1 MDNSTEHRTYEDT
14 LQAEAPSPHCTLVGL
29 GASAGGIRALQTF
42 FEGMPEKSGMAFVV
56 VMHLSPDHES
66 NLTQILQQRTTM
78 PVVQVTKTVCVEP
91 DHVYVI
97 PPGKHLSMQDNS
109 ILLVEPQQPTG
120 RRVAVDLFFRALSVA
135 YGPKAVCVVLSG
147 TDSDGAI
154 GIKHVKEQGGLTIV
168 QDPSEAEFDGMP
180 RMAISTGM
188 VDWVLPVAQMPLQL
202 MEFMRN
208 EQRMHVP
215 PEETPGSDHT
225 PEDGNSGGPVQIAQL
240 PSVTDETALME
251 VLRFLRGQ
259 TGHDFAHYKRAT
271 ILRRVARRLQVNL
284 LENVPSYLDFLRTH
298 PTETTALLHDM
309 LISVTNFFRN
319 PDAFAAL
326 ESQIPQL
333 FADKAAHDQVRVWVA
348 GCATGE
354 EAYSV
359 TMLLS
364 EHAGRLEAP
373 PSIQV
378 FATDLDEEVVQIART
393 GVYPAT
399 IEADVS
405 PERLRRFFLKEEGR
419 YRIRKEVRERV
430 LFSVHNLIKD
440 PPFSRLD
447 LITCRNLLIYLKHE
461 AQEAVFDLFHF
472 ALRPGGLLL
481 LGSSESVSDDQALF
495 VPLDKQHRLF
505 VRQAVPRTGWKLPV
519 LPLPVSS
526 ARTLSTSFLSPAGMP
541 PNLSSLQAGPTLPIS
556 TAATPPG
563 GMERRTPLFGDLHL
577 SLLEQFAPPSLIVNA
592 HYDIVH
598 LSEHAGRFLHFTGDA
613 SMNLLKAV
621 HPALRVEMRT
631 ALFRATRSQ
640 TAVSTSPILL
650 ELDGKPRLVTI
661 HIRPTPSTEA
671 AALILVVFEP
681 TAEPVEAPQ
690 NSPSSADAVARH
702 LDEENQH
709 LKEQL
714 SATVEQ
720 YEASLE
726 ELKASNEELQS
737 MNEETRSTA
746 EELETSKEELQS
758 INEEL
763 TTVNQELK
771 SNVEES
777 SRNNGDLQNL
787 MASTEIG
794 TIFLDRQLRI
804 KRFTPRI
811 QELFNIIPTDIG
823 RPLSD
828 LTHKLTY
835 AALTSDA
842 ERVLC
847 DLQSSEREVSSNGRW
862 FLGRILP
869 YRTVDDHID
878 GVVLTFVDITERKR
892 VEEVLRERQEEI
904 ESLNARL
911 RRAMTETHHR
921 VKNNL
926 QLMSAFIGMQT
937 DSGAETVPM
946 SELVRLGQNI
956 QALGVV
962 HDILTQEAKAD
973 GDANFISVK
982 AVLGRFLPLL
992 QATLGEHHLQIEVDE
1007 VRLPANQVT
1016 SLTLIVNELVSNAI
1030 KHGRGEV
1037 NLRMRA
1043 TDNLATLEV
1052 SDDGPGF
1059 ADSFDPKVAANT
1071 GLELIENIV
1080 RHDLKGTI
1088 SYRNRDQGGG
1098 HVLVTF
1104 QCQPSEPS

>member
-1 MDNSTEHRTYEDT
+1 MDNIPEPRLDHDT
-14 LQAEAPSPHCTLVGL
+14 PQAEIAGPHFTLVGL
-29 GASAGGIRALQTF
+29 GASAGGLRALQTF

-66 NLTQILQQRTTM
+66 SLTEILQQRTTM
-78 PVVQVTKTVCVEP
+78 PVVQVAGTVSVEP

-97 PPGKHLSMQDNS
+97 PPGKHLSLQDSS
-109 ILLVEPQQPTG
+109 IVLVEPQQPIG
-120 RRVAVDLFFRALSVA
+120 LRIAVDLFFRALSVA
-135 YGPKAVCVVLSG
+135 YGPRAVCIVLSG
-147 TDSDGAI
+147 ADSDGAI

-188 VDWVLPVAQMPLQL
+188 VDWVLPVAQMPIQL
-202 MEFMRN
+202 LEFMRN
-208 EQRMHVP
+208 ERTMHVP
-215 PEETPGSDHT
+215 PEKIPGGEDT

-240 PSVTDETALME
+240 PSITDETALME

-284 LENVPSYLDFLRTH
+284 LETIPAYLDFLRTH
-298 PTETTALLHDM
+298 PAETTALLHDL

-354 EAYSV
+354 EAYSLA
-359 TMLLS
+359 MLLY
-364 EHAGRLEAP
+364 EHADRLDAP

-378 FATDLDEEVVQIART
+378 FATDLDEDVIQVART
-393 GVYPAT
+393 GAYPAT

-405 PERLRRFFLKEEGR
+405 SARLRRFFHAEEGR

-447 LITCRNLLIYLKHE
+447 LITCRNLLIYLKRE
-461 AQEAVFDLFHF
+461 SQEAVFDLFHF

-495 VPLDKQHRLF
+495 VPLDKPHRLF
-505 VRQAVPRTGWKLPV
+505 VRQAASRADWKLPALSVPIGQV
-519 LPLPVSS
+519 LAAPILPH
-526 ARTLSTSFLSPAGMP
+526 AGTP
-541 PNLSSLQAGPTLPIS
+541 SNNSSLPEDPTLPHS
-556 TAATPPG
+556 ASKTPTMG
-563 GMERRTPLFGDLHL
+563 RERRSLPYLHVG
-577 SLLEQFAPPSLIVNA
+577 LLERFAPPSLIINA
-592 HYDIVH
+592 HYDILH
-598 LSEHAGRFLHFTGDA
+598 LSEHVGRFLQFTGEA
-613 SMNLLKAV
+613 SMNLLNAV
-621 HPALRVEMRT
+621 HPALRVEVRT
-631 ALFRATRSQ
+631 ALFRATRGQ
-640 TAVSTSPILL
+640 TSVSTSPILL
-650 ELDGKPRLVTI
+650 ELEGVPRLVTV
-661 HIRPTPSTEA
+661 HIRPTPGTEA
-671 AALILVVFEP
+671 EEALILVVFELA
-681 TAEPVEAPQ
+681 TELVEAPQ
-690 NSPSSADAVARH
+690 SAPSSPDPVARY

-720 YEASLE
+720 YEAALE
-726 ELKASNEELQS
+726 ELKASNEELLS

-746 EELETSKEELQS
+746 EELETSKEELHS

-763 TTVNQELK
+763 TTVNLDLK

-777 SRNNGDLQNL
+777 TRINGDLQNL

-804 KRFTPRI
+804 KRFTPRV
-811 QELFNIIPTDIG
+811 QELFNVLPTDLG

-828 LTHKLTY
+828 LTHKLSY
-835 AALTSDA
+835 GALTDDA
-842 ERVLC
+842 DRVLREGH
-847 DLQSSEREVSSNGRW
+847 SSEREVSSTEHW
-862 FLGRILP
+862 FLCRILP
-869 YRTVDDHID
+869 YRTMDGRID

-892 VEEVLRERQEEI
+892 SEEVLQQRQEEI

-926 QLMSAFIGMQT
+926 QLMNALIDMKIH
-937 DSGAETVPM
+937 SGAETVSS
-946 SELVRLGQNI
+946 SELVRLGQNV
-956 QALGVV
+956 QALGVI
-962 HDILTQEAKAD
+962 HDTLTQEAKVD
-973 GDANFISVK
+973 GDANFLSVK
-982 AVLGRFLPLL
+982 AVLDRFLPLL
-992 QATLGEHHLQIEVDE
+992 KATLGNHNLQIDVDE

-1016 SLTLIVNELVSNAI
+1016 ALTLVVNELVSNAI
-1030 KHGRGEV
+1030 KHGKGEV
-1037 NLRMRA
+1037 NLTMRA
-1043 TDNLATLEV
+1043 EGNLATLEV
-1052 SDDGPGF
+1052 TDDGPGF
-1059 ADSFDPKVAANT
+1059 ANDFDPNMAANT

-1080 RHDLKGTI
+1080 RHDLRGTI
-1088 SYRNRDQGGG
+1088 SYGNRDQGGG
-1098 HVLVTF
+1098 HVLVKF
-1104 QCQPSEPS
+1104 QIQPSTAF

>member
-1 MDNSTEHRTYEDT
+1 MDNNTELRPGAETP
-14 LQAEAPSPHCTLVGL
+14 QAQSSGPPLTLVGL
-29 GASAGGIRALQTF
+29 GASAGGLRALQTF
-42 FEGMPEKSGMAFVV
+42 FEGMPEKSGVAFVV

-66 NLTQILQQRTTM
+66 SLTQILQQRTSM
-78 PVVQVTKTVCVEP
+78 PVVQVTGTVSVEP

-97 PPGKHLSMQDNS
+97 PPGKHLSLQDSS

-120 RRVAVDLFFRALSVA
+120 RRVAVDLFFRVLSVA
-135 YGPKAVCVVLSG
+135 YGPKAVCIVLSG
-147 TDSDGAI
+147 MDSDGAI

-168 QDPSEAEFDGMP
+168 QDPSEAEYDSMP
-180 RMAISTGM
+180 RTAIATGM
-188 VDWVLPVAQMPLQL
+188 VDWVLPVAQMPNQL

-208 EQRMHVP
+208 ERRMHVP
-215 PEETPGSDHT
+215 PEETPNSDHT
-225 PEDGNSGGPVQIAQL
+225 PRDGNSGGPVQIAQI
-240 PSVTDETALME
+240 PSVSDETALVE

-284 LENVPSYLDFLRTH
+284 LETIPSYLDFLRTH
-298 PTETTALLHDM
+298 PTESTALLQDL

-319 PDAFAAL
+319 PDAFALL

-333 FADKAAHDQVRVWVA
+333 FAGKAAHDQVRVWVA

-359 TMLLS
+359 AMLLC
-364 EHAGRLEAP
+364 EYAGRLEAP

-378 FATDLDEEVVQIART
+378 FATDLDEGVIHIART

-399 IEADVS
+399 IEADGS
-405 PERLRRFFLKEEGR
+405 PERLRRFFHKEDGR

-447 LITCRNLLIYLKHE
+447 LITCRNLLIYLKRE
-461 AQEAVFDLFHF
+461 AQDAVFDLFHF

-481 LGSSESVSDDQALF
+481 LGSSESISDDQALF

-505 VRQAVPRTGWKLPV
+505 VRQTAPRTGWKVPPLPLSAPTSRMLTAPV
-519 LPLPVSS
+519 LPYAGTPSS
-526 ARTLSTSFLSPAGMP
+526 ISA
-541 PNLSSLQAGPTLPIS
+541 LQEDPTLAPDTAS
-556 TAATPPG
+556 TPSRAR
-563 GMERRTPLFGDLHL
+563 ERRTPLFGDLHL
-577 SLLEQFAPPSLIVNA
+577 GLLEQFAPPSLIVNA

-598 LSEHAGRFLHFTGDA
+598 LSEHAGRFLQFTGDA

-621 HPALRVEMRT
+621 HPALRVEIRT

-640 TAVSTSPILL
+640 TSVSTSPILMQL
-650 ELDGKPRLVTI
+650 KEGPRLVTV
-661 HIRPTPSTEA
+661 HIRPAPSITA
-671 AALILVVFEP
+671 TVALILVVFEP
-681 TAEPVEAPQ
+681 AAEPVEAP
-690 NSPSSADAVARH
+690 SAPPSADAIARY
-702 LDEENQH
+702 LDDENQL

-714 SATVEQ
+714 SVTVEQ
-720 YEASLE
+720 YEAALE

-746 EELETSKEELQS
+746 EELETSKEELHS

-763 TTVNQELK
+763 TAVNQELK
-771 SNVEES
+771 HNVDESNRTS
-777 SRNNGDLQNL
+777 GDLQNL

-794 TIFLDRQLRI
+794 TIFLDRELRI
-804 KRFTPRI
+804 KRFTPRV
-811 QELFNIIPTDIG
+811 QELFNILPTDLG

-828 LTHKLTY
+828 LTHKLSY
-835 AALTSDA
+835 EALTEDA
-842 ERVLC
+842 ERVLRER
-847 DLQSSEREVSSNGRW
+847 QSTEREVSSNGRW
-862 FLGRILP
+862 FLERVLP
-869 YRTVDDHID
+869 YRTLDDHID
-878 GVVLTFVDITERKR
+878 GVVLTFVDITERKQG
-892 VEEVLRERQEEI
+892 EEVLRQRQEEI
-904 ESLNARL
+904 EILNARL

-926 QLMSAFIGMQT
+926 QLMSALIDMQVHN
-937 DSGAETVPM
+937 GAETVSI
-946 SELVRLGQNI
+946 SELVRLGQNV
-956 QALGVV
+956 QALGVI
-962 HDILTQEAKAD
+962 HDTLTQEAKVD
-973 GDANFISVK
+973 GDATVLSVK
-982 AVLGRFLPLL
+982 AVLDRFLPLL
-992 QATLGEHHLQIEVDE
+992 QETLGSHSLQIDVDD

-1016 SLTLIVNELVSNAI
+1016 ALTLVVNELISNAI

-1037 NLRMRA
+1037 DLVIRA
-1043 TDNLATLEV
+1043 EGNVGTLEV

-1059 ADSFDPKVAANT
+1059 ADDFDPTTAANT

-1080 RHDLKGTI
+1080 RHDLKGTV

-1098 HVLVTF
+1098 HALVTF
-1104 QCQPSEPS
+1104 QGQQSEAS